1 MRSVLGTAWLI
12 ARKDL
17 RVEVRSRELVYTVLF
32 FAIACLMV
40 FVFALVRPDQAVDLP
55 VGGILW
61 IILVV
66 ILVLLVLGFVFNR
79 R

>member
-1 MRSVLGTAWLI
+1 MLATLGM
-12 ARKDL
+12 
-17 RVEVRSRELVYTVLF
+17 LF
-32 FAIACLMV
+32 A
-40 FVFALVRPDQAVDLP
+40 

-66 ILVLLVLGFVFNR
+66 ILVLLIVGFVFNR

>member
-1 MRSVLGTAWLI
+1 M
-12 ARKDL
+12 
-17 RVEVRSRELVYTVLF
+17 LF
-32 FAIACLMV
+32 A
-40 FVFALVRPDQAVDLP
+40 

-66 ILVLLVLGFVFNR
+66 ILVLLIVGFVFNR

>member
-1 MRSVLGTAWLI
+1 MPLAVLLA
-12 ARKDL
+12 
-17 RVEVRSRELVYTVLF
+17 
-32 FAIACLMV
+32 
-40 FVFALVRPDQAVDLP
+40 

>member
-1 MRSVLGTAWLI
+1 MPVGVLLA
-12 ARKDL
+12 
-17 RVEVRSRELVYTVLF
+17 
-32 FAIACLMV
+32 
-40 FVFALVRPDQAVDLP
+40 

>member
-1 MRSVLGTAWLI
+1 MPVAVLLA
-12 ARKDL
+12 
-17 RVEVRSRELVYTVLF
+17 
-32 FAIACLMV
+32 
-40 FVFALVRPDQAVDLP
+40 

-66 ILVLLVLGFVFNR
+66 ILVLLLLGFVFNR